1 MDAIDKTG
9 VRVRWLIAGAFSANP
24 TGKRFSV
31 TGAELPNALE
41 SAKLNAKVTVTD
53 RLGEGA
59 TRTFDVAFGSFKTF
73 QVNEIVAAIPT
84 LKELQSLA
92 GGLASA
98 DPTKRPSPDDAV
110 ARIVSLVGDGKLAA
124 TVRAKLGLTPAAPA
138 APPRPR
144 RPRPPR
150 RATSRSTTCS
160 TRAPRR
166 PRNPPS
172 RPRSGASS
180 RPRAA
185 LRLPRPRRRRAAGRA
200 T

>member
-92 GGLASA
+92 AGLASA
-98 DPTKRPSPDDAV
+98 ERRDAEALAMGLALALEPLPGQVAAVV
-110 ARIVSLVGDGKLAA
+110 ARALPATAASEPRAEVAAGLAVQLA
-124 TVRAKLGLTPAAPA
+124 EALAPLRDALRAPVPRRTPAA
-138 APPRPR
+138 
-144 RPRPPR
+144 
-150 RATSRSTTCS
+150 
-160 TRAPRR
+160 
-166 PRNPPS
+166 
-172 RPRSGASS
+172 
-180 RPRAA
+180 
-185 LRLPRPRRRRAAGRA
+185 GR
-200 T
+200 TP